1 METENGKRKTED
13 GKKFS
18 RTSHHNRSRAGLT
31 LVEVLLA
38 VVILGIGI
46 TVLVETASRCLA
58 VVRRARDYETTRHL
72 MARVEVEKPLQ
83 LEEEL
88 KEGTE
93 NGDFKGGPSEYKW
106 EREIRIIGEEEDG
119 LFEIRTRVFRAGTRP
134 ASSEEVV
141 TWLYAPKKKEP

>member
-1 METENGKRKTED
+1 MKHGRTRK
-13 GKKFS
+13 GLRGGGAS
-18 RTSHHNRSRAGLT
+18 RRFGSRAGLT

-72 MARVEVEKPLQ
+72 LARVEVEKPLQ
-83 LEEEL
+83 LEEEIE
-88 KEGTE
+88 EGTE

-106 EREIRIIGEEEDG
+106 EREIKIIGEEEDG
-119 LFEIRTRVFRAGTRP
+119 LFEIRTRVFREGTRP

-141 TWLYAPKKKEP
+141 TWLYAPKKKES